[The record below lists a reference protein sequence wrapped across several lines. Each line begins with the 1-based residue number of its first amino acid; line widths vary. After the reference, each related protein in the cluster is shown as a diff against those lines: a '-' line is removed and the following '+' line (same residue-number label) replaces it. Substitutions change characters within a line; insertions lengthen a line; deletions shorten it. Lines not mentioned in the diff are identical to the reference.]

1 MQLKCQS
8 RTQSP
13 QALWPAVSQQEP
25 LPKEPEDSGYEIAEL
40 LIQDILSIGQWKS
53 QLVWG
58 KPVGCVWVFSAPCP
72 SFWITD
78 DTPCSDIISHPDL
91 PRSTFRHSRTD
102 DWDRGTRLVRI
113 FIPSF
118 PVRRCLSRTWEQG
131 WTKRSALDN
140 IGWSGPDW
148 SEFSDRPC
156 DVIVR
161 LLSRNKQIW
170 RWSALSSFALCDKF
184 AGGQLCWDNYSS
196 VYTLKDWQSR
206 FFRGVDECL
215 HAFTILSLPTASLDV
230 TSLYCCRG
238 HYIT

>member
-1 MQLKCQS
+1 MESLTS
-8 RTQSP
+8 R
-13 QALWPAVSQQEP
+13 ALAKIVEIPN
-25 LPKEPEDSGYEIAEL
+25 KETSTESSSLFI
-40 LIQDILSIGQWKS
+40 S
-53 QLVWG
+53 
-58 KPVGCVWVFSAPCP
+58 CVEGVK
-72 SFWITD
+72 
-78 DTPCSDIISHPDL
+78 
-91 PRSTFRHSRTD
+91 
-102 DWDRGTRLVRI
+102 
-113 FIPSF
+113 
-118 PVRRCLSRTWEQG
+118 E
-131 WTKRSALDN
+131 RSALDN

-170 RWSALSSFALCDKF
+170 RWSALLSFALCDKF

-196 VYTLKDWQSR
+196 VNTLKDWQSR
-206 FFRGVDECL
+206 FFRRVDECL